1 MKLIVPSK
9 EEVVKL
15 LVASGI
21 FRDFSVCAEALP
33 PVVMLEQALAS
44 EEGLWLTPRLFCVE
58 HAFQIVG
65 SGGFKSGPRDG
76 RVEIGY
82 GIAPMCRRRG
92 YGTEG
97 VRLLVEEAFASER
110 IDEVF
115 AEVAV
120 WNEASQS
127 LLRKLGFRVL
137 EGIIG
142 DEGPMDIWG
151 LQKRPDK
158 ALEPTCTPVTPSVP
172 AAHLRREVTSHAME
186 KTPARRIWEFFVEYY
201 DDDVVMPSGGP
212 VVVSARTMRVV
223 GALFGRLLLRQIV
236 EAWTREGVVRV
247 LGDWEELI
255 GDAPCIEV
263 LDYVSEQHI
272 DSPMA

>member
-1 MKLIVPSK
+1 MRGSFAARGHVGAGAGFRRRPLAYAS
-9 EEVVKL
+9 VV
-15 LVASGI
+15 
-21 FRDFSVCAEALP
+21 
-33 PVVMLEQALAS
+33 
-44 EEGLWLTPRLFCVE
+44 LT
-58 HAFQIVG
+58 FQIVG

-127 LLRKLGFRVL
+127 LLRKIGFRVL

-151 LQKRPDK
+151 LQKRPNI
-158 ALEPTCTPVTPSVP
+158 
-172 AAHLRREVTSHAME
+172 
-186 KTPARRIWEFFVEYY
+186 KT
-201 DDDVVMPSGGP
+201 
-212 VVVSARTMRVV
+212 
-223 GALFGRLLLRQIV
+223 
-236 EAWTREGVVRV
+236 
-247 LGDWEELI
+247 
-255 GDAPCIEV
+255 
-263 LDYVSEQHI
+263 
-272 DSPMA
+272 

>member
-9 EEVVKL
+9 EEVANL
-15 LVASGI
+15 LVAPGI

-58 HAFQIVG
+58 RAFQIVG

-142 DEGPMDIWG
+142 DEGPMDIWV
-151 LQKRPDK
+151 LQKRP
-158 ALEPTCTPVTPSVP
+158 SP
-172 AAHLRREVTSHAME
+172 A
-186 KTPARRIWEFFVEYY
+186 
-201 DDDVVMPSGGP
+201 DN
-212 VVVSARTMRVV
+212 
-223 GALFGRLLLRQIV
+223 
-236 EAWTREGVVRV
+236 EG
-247 LGDWEELI
+247 
-255 GDAPCIEV
+255 
-263 LDYVSEQHI
+263 
-272 DSPMA
+272 